1 MTPDARPS
9 GPQGRLG
16 TGVTLVPGATADHRA
31 PDLSPA
37 PADRRACVRA
47 AAIVLAVLAFGHPA
61 GAATAEEMYS
71 HALTQERALRAPG
84 QNGNVPLSELRT
96 MVALYEEIVR
106 LYPNSGFSDHAL
118 WQASG
123 LALEAF
129 DQFRQ
134 ARDLETGLRLL
145 RLLERNY
152 PASLLAGRTAERLR
166 QFEALKH
173 PARITAIRR
182 EPLDDVVRVT
192 IELDGEPRF
201 HFEEL
206 ANPHRVFF
214 DLRSATADPPL
225 RDATLSFDDDVVR
238 EIRLGRHPNQ
248 TTRVV
253 LDLADVP
260 RYRVLTLYD
269 PFRLVIDCERAAV
282 AAPLI
287 AERIALP
294 PLVPPSVAARDDISS
309 YGTSRIPVAF
319 VPPVEPATP
328 AEDRLVSL
336 APVEPVEPDPG
347 EAGAG
352 ATVTVDA
359 PTSPAAN
366 SDGSFSLA
374 RQLGL
379 GISRLVIDPGHGGH
393 DPGARAGGLVEADL
407 VLDVA
412 RRLEQRLVA
421 SGLFEVV
428 LTRRTNEYVPLEERT
443 ALANRVDADLF
454 LSIHANASRNRQ
466 ARGVETYFLNFASD
480 VEAEAQAARENSA
493 SEGAMRNLPSMVRAI
508 TTNTKVDESR
518 DFAQLVQAAL
528 VSSLQ
533 ELNPNAENLGVKQAP
548 FVVLIGA
555 SMPSIL
561 TEVSF
566 LSHREEARLLTSDD
580 YRDRIADAL
589 LEGILRY
596 QRSLKQVQTV
606 ALQ

>member
-1 MTPDARPS
+1 MTDRPT
-9 GPQGRLG
+9 RRDFLG
-16 TGVTLVPGATADHRA
+16 G
-31 PDLSPA
+31 
-37 PADRRACVRA
+37 RRAGVRA
-47 AAIVLAVLAFGHPA
+47 AAIVLAVLAFGHPV

-71 HALTQERALRAPG
+71 HALVQERALRAPG
-84 QNGNVPLSELRT
+84 QNGNAPLSELRIT
-96 MVALYEEIVR
+96 VALYEEIVR
-106 LYPNSGFSDHAL
+106 LYPHSGFSDNAL

-129 DQFRQ
+129 DRFRQ

-145 RLLERNY
+145 RLLERSY
-152 PASLLAGRTAERLR
+152 PTSLLAGRTAERLR

-173 PARITAIRR
+173 PARLRAIRR

-192 IELDGEPRF
+192 IEFDGEPRF

-206 ANPHRVFF
+206 DNPDRVFF
-214 DLRSATADPPL
+214 DIRSATADPPL
-225 RDATLSFDDDVVR
+225 RDATLSFDEDVVR

-253 LDLADVP
+253 LDLADVA
-260 RYRVLTLYD
+260 RYRVVTLYD
-269 PFRLVIDCERAAV
+269 PFRLVIDCERAPL
-282 AAPLI
+282 AAPLV
-287 AERIALP
+287 ARELALP
-294 PLVPPSVAARDDISS
+294 PLTAPRAAARAHLSADGASVL
-309 YGTSRIPVAF
+309 PVVF
-319 VPPVEPATP
+319 VPPIESAAVGGDRPAS
-328 AEDRLVSL
+328 LV
-336 APVEPVEPDPG
+336 PIEPDTG
-347 EAGAG
+347 EADAE
-352 ATVTVDA
+352 ADAAAAAAVDDA
-359 PTSPAAN
+359 PPSPAAN
-366 SDGSFSLA
+366 SDGTFSLA

-407 VLDVA
+407 VLDIA

-421 SGLFEVV
+421 AGLFEVV

-443 ALANRVDADLF
+443 ALANRVGADLF

-480 VEAEAQAARENSA
+480 AEAEAQAARENSA
-493 SEGAMRNLPSMVRAI
+493 AEGTMSSLPSIVRAI
-508 TTNTKVDESR
+508 TTTTKLDESR
-518 DFAQLVQAAL
+518 DFAQMVQAAL
-528 VSSLQ
+528 VTSIQ
-533 ELNPNAENLGVKQAP
+533 PLNPGANDLGVKQAP

-555 SMPSIL
+555 NMPSIL

-566 LSHREEARLLTSDD
+566 LSHDEEARLLTSDA
-580 YRDRIADAL
+580 YRDRIAQAL

-596 QRSLKQVQTV
+596 QSSLKQVQTV